1 METINQGSGMQD
13 YLSPE
18 RQKAALLTIDAQ
30 RDFILPGAPA
40 TVSGSSAAASQMR
53 HLVETFRAHHAPIV
67 HMVRLYR
74 CNGSNVDLCHRAL
87 IEAGQRIVMPG
98 TLGAEIIDDL
108 KPTSGLRLQP
118 DLLLEGKLQEIGP
131 KEWICYKPRLSAFF
145 QTPVEEHLKS
155 LGIST
160 IVICGTDFPASP
172 RSTVYAAAN
181 RDFRLVL
188 ATDAISGATDSGL
201 DEMAQIGAYLMA
213 TDRLL
218 EWLPRNRAAA

>member
-1 METINQGSGMQD
+1 MQGLGMKD

-30 RDFILPGAPA
+30 RDFVLPGASA
-40 TVSGSSAAASQMR
+40 TVSGSGAAVPQMR
-53 HLVETFRAHHAPIV
+53 QLVEAFRAHHAPII

-74 CNGSNVDLCHRAL
+74 CNGSNVDLPHRAL

-98 TLGAEIIDDL
+98 TLGAEVIEEL
-108 KPTSGLRLQP
+108 KPTPGLRLQP
-118 DLLLEGKLQEIGP
+118 DLLLDGKLQEIGP

-145 QTPVEEHLKS
+145 QTPAEEHLKS

-201 DEMAQIGAYLMA
+201 DEMAQIGAYLMP
-213 TDRLL
+213 TDQLL

>member
-1 METINQGSGMQD
+1 MQD

-18 RQKAALLTIDAQ
+18 RQKIALLTIDAQ
-30 RDFILPGAPA
+30 RDFTLPGAPA
-40 TVSGSSAAASQMR
+40 TVSGSMAATSQMR
-53 HLVETFRAHHAPIV
+53 RLTEAFRAQHAPIM

-98 TLGAEIIDDL
+98 TLGAEIVDEL
-108 KPTSGLRLQP
+108 KPTQGLRLQP
-118 DLLLEGKLQEIGP
+118 DLLLEGKLQEIGA
-131 KEWICYKPRLSAFF
+131 KEWVCYKPRLSAFF
-145 QTPVEEHLKS
+145 QTPVEEHLKAI
-155 LGIST
+155 GIST

-188 ATDAISGATDSGL
+188 ATDAISGATDAGL

-213 TDRLL
+213 TDQLL
-218 EWLPRNRAAA
+218 DWLPRNRVAA